1 MIIMHENKVHQTTA
15 NNAEMVRQQAVV
27 AAVAADGGSAAIAL
41 ATKNAEAA
49 FYRSVIASCLANG
62 LQSSGFRE
70 GLYNLTGQR
79 A

>member
-1 MIIMHENKVHQTTA
+1 MHENKTHQTTT
-15 NNAEMVRQQAVV
+15 NNAEMTRQQAV
-27 AAVAADGGSAAIAL
+27 AAAIAADGGSANVAL
-41 ATKNAEAA
+41 SIKNAEAA
-49 FYRSVIASCLANG
+49 FYRAAIASCLANG